1 MSVGGRFAPRRLLRG
16 SLVSVA
22 QSSGEW
28 PGPRMTLREAR
39 WAGASVLVVRLLA
52 AAAGFRRVAA
62 AEGGGRR
69 ADAFTFGGTRNP

>member
-16 SLVSVA
+16 SFVRVA

-28 PGPRMTLREAR
+28 PGPRITLWDGRWEGAR
-39 WAGASVLVVRLLA
+39 VLVVRLLA
-52 AAAGFRRVAA
+52 AVGLRRVAA

-69 ADAFTFGGTRNP
+69 ADAFTFGGTRRP